1 VLDEVIDA
9 VATVIDPSIA
19 GPSAAIPVD
28 EAPIAARVGLMF
40 IMTETAGQKVPDWRL
55 VS

>member
-1 VLDEVIDA
+1 

-28 EAPIAARVGLMF
+28 EAPIAAKVGLMF
-40 IMTETAGQKVPDWRL
+40 ITTEIAGQKDPDWRQ